1 MKTKISNNQF
11 NLNTKKMKN
20 LKITTLALV
29 ALLALSSCSKDDTP
43 PLPVNEEELITTVTA
58 VFTPQ
63 GSGDTITLQ
72 YKDLDGE
79 GLNPPDIT
87 QSEKFAQ
94 NKTYDVAVT
103 FKNEAADPIEN
114 ITPEIIT
121 EGADHQ
127 LFYEKTGTL
136 NAFTYGTA
144 SSNFDVNGKPIGLQ
158 SVFTTTGAAS
168 GTLKITLK
176 HLPNKSG
183 ADVADGDIT
192 NAFGNTDVEVI
203 FNIIVE

>member
-121 EGADHQ
+121 EGEDHQ

-144 SSNFDVNGKPIGLQ
+144 SGNFDVNSKPIGLQ

-183 ADVADGDIT
+183 ANVAAGDIT

>member
-43 PLPVNEEELITTVTA
+43 PVNEEELITTVTA

-63 GSGDTITLQ
+63 GGGTTVTLL
-72 YKDLDGE
+72 YKDLDGD
-79 GLNPPDIT
+79 GLNALNEVT
-87 QSEKFAQ
+87 GNFVQ
-94 NKTYDVAVT
+94 NKTYDGAVT
-103 FKNEAADPIEN
+103 FKNEAADPIED

-121 EGADHQ
+121 EGDEHQ

-183 ADVADGDIT
+183 VNVAAGDIT
-192 NAFGNTDVEVI
+192 NAGGNTDVEVV
-203 FNIIVE
+203 FNLTVQ

>member
-1 MKTKISNNQF
+1 
-11 NLNTKKMKN
+11 MKN
-20 LKITTLALV
+20 FKITTLALV

-43 PLPVNEEELITTVTA
+43 PVNEEELITTVTA

-63 GSGDTITLQ
+63 GGGATVTLL
-72 YKDLDGE
+72 YKDLDGD
-79 GLNPPDIT
+79 GLNALNEVT
-87 QSEKFAQ
+87 GNFVQ

-103 FKNEAADPIEN
+103 FKNEAADPIED

-121 EGADHQ
+121 EGEDHQ

-144 SSNFDVNGKPIGLQ
+144 SGNFDVNGKPIGLQ
-158 SVFTTTGAAS
+158 SVFTTIGAAS

-183 ADVADGDIT
+183 ANVAAGDIT
-192 NAFGNTDVEVI
+192 NAFGNTDVEVT
-203 FNIIVE
+203 FDIVVE

>member
-1 MKTKISNNQF
+1 MKTKISINQF

-20 LKITTLALV
+20 LKITTLGLV

-43 PLPVNEEELITTVTA
+43 PVNEEELITTVTA

-63 GSGDTITLQ
+63 GGGTTVTLL
-72 YKDLDGE
+72 YKDLDGD
-79 GLNPPDIT
+79 GLNALNEVT
-87 QSEKFAQ
+87 GNFVQ
-94 NKTYDVAVT
+94 NKTYDGAVT
-103 FKNEAADPIEN
+103 FKNEAADPIED

-121 EGADHQ
+121 EGDEHQ

-183 ADVADGDIT
+183 VNVAAGDIT
-192 NAFGNTDVEVI
+192 NAFGNTDVEII
-203 FNIIVE
+203 FILTVQ

>member
-43 PLPVNEEELITTVTA
+43 PVNEEELITTVTA

-63 GSGDTITLQ
+63 GGGTTVTLL
-72 YKDLDGE
+72 YKDLDGD
-79 GLNPPDIT
+79 GLNALNEVT
-87 QSEKFAQ
+87 GNFVQ
-94 NKTYDVAVT
+94 NKTYDGAVT
-103 FKNEAADPIEN
+103 FKNEAADPIED

-121 EGADHQ
+121 EGDEHQ

-136 NAFTYGTA
+136 NVFTYGTA

-183 ADVADGDIT
+183 VNVAAGDIT
-192 NAFGNTDVEVI
+192 NAFGNTDVEII
-203 FNIIVE
+203 FNLTVQ

>member
-1 MKTKISNNQF
+1 
-11 NLNTKKMKN
+11 MKN

-192 NAFGNTDVEVI
+192 NALGKTDVEVI

>member
-43 PLPVNEEELITTVTA
+43 PVNEEELITTVTV

-63 GSGDTITLQ
+63 GGGTSITLQ
-72 YKDLDGE
+72 YKDLDGD
-79 GLNPPDIT
+79 GPNAPLTTVSGN
-87 QSEKFAQ
+87 FAQ
-94 NKTYDVAVT
+94 SKTYDGAVT
-103 FKNEAADPIEN
+103 FKNEAANPIEE
-114 ITPEIIT
+114 ITPEIIA
-121 EGADHQ
+121 EGVDHQ

-158 SVFTTTGAAS
+158 SIFTTTGAAS

-183 ADVADGDIT
+183 VNVAAGDIT
-192 NAFGNTDVEVI
+192 NAFGNTDVEVV
-203 FNIIVE
+203 FNLTVQ